1 MTRTYRLAVLE
12 CDTPVPPV
20 LEARGTYGEVFRQL
34 LTKGQQGLGA
44 KGNDL
49 QLDISKWDVVGTQS
63 YPNLDEIDGLWLTG
77 SKHTAFADDA
87 WIVSLVEFVK
97 RVLTTTK
104 IPIVGICFGH
114 QILGRALGA
123 KVGVSPG
130 GWEISV
136 DKINL
141 SEEGKKLLGVPSLG
155 LHQMHRDAVL
165 EVPEG
170 LVCLGSSPKCEIQGL
185 YQAGRLISFQ
195 AHPEF
200 DGFIMSNILETRHNQ
215 KVFNDALFEEGM
227 SRSQQ
232 PQDGVLSS
240 ENYTLKMSNAIRTV
254 SPSSGQVIFECPG
267 ASLDEAR
274 ASVDRAHAAFQSYR
288 KTSLDERKALVVK
301 ALDILAGIKEQLSK
315 ELSVQMGRPIKF
327 AGSEIDTMR
336 KRADYLIDIASE
348 ALAHLPGQEE
358 PGFRRWISKESV
370 GPVLIFPY
378 LITIN
383 TLVPALLAGNA
394 VILKPSPQTPQVA
407 DRLKEAFDQAGLP
420 ADVFQI
426 LHTGSL
432 ETVKEIAK
440 LPAIKQVCFT
450 GSTVGGLAIREATA
464 GRVVPVNL
472 ELGGKDP
479 AYVRADADLKWTAA
493 NIVDGAIFNSGQ
505 SCCAVERV
513 YVHKDVHDDFVR
525 ELQSELEG
533 YKLGD
538 SLDAATTIG
547 PVISKAAVEA
557 ITAQIDDA
565 LQKGA
570 VDATPANASFST
582 LPQSG
587 SYVAPRLLTHTTH
600 EMNVMTV
607 ETFGPLIPVMKVEND
622 EQAVELMNDSEYGLT
637 ASIWTKD
644 IARGEELE
652 AEIEAGTVFINRC
665 DCPNP
670 DLAWIGWKNSGLGST
685 LGPRAFDAFVTM
697 KSHHIRETHGK

>member
-1 MTRTYRLAVLE
+1 MTRTFRLAVLE

-34 LTKGQQGLGA
+34 LAKGQQGLGP
-44 KGNDL
+44 KGSDV
-49 QLDISKWDVVGTQS
+49 QIDISKWDVVANQS
-63 YPNLDEIDGLWLTG
+63 FPNVDEIDGLWLSG
-77 SKHTAFADDA
+77 SKHTSFADDA
-87 WIVSLVEFVK
+87 WIVALVEYVK
-97 RVLTTTK
+97 KVLTTAK
-104 IPIVGICFGH
+104 IPVVGICFGH
-114 QILGRALGA
+114 QIIGRALGA

-136 DKINL
+136 DKIDL
-141 SEEGKKLLGVPSLG
+141 SEEGQKLLGVPSLG

-170 LVCLGSSPKCEIQGL
+170 LVNLGSSPKCGIQGL

-200 DGFIMSNILETRHNQ
+200 DGFIMPRILETRHNQ
-215 KVFNDALFEEGM
+215 KIFDDAMFEDGM
-227 SRSQQ
+227 ARAQEH
-232 PQDGVLSS
+232 QDAIP
-240 ENYTLKMSNAIRTV
+240 YKMSNAIRTI
-254 SPSSGQVIFECPG
+254 SPSSGEVIFECPG
-267 ASLDEAR
+267 TSVDEAR
-274 ASVDRAHAAFQSYR
+274 ASVDKAHTAFLSYR
-288 KTSLDERKALVVK
+288 KTSLDERKAIAVK
-301 ALDILAGIKEQLSK
+301 ALDTLAGIKDQLAQ

-327 AGSEIDTMR
+327 AGAEIDTMR
-336 KRADYLIDIASE
+336 KRADYLLDIASE
-348 ALAHLPGQEE
+348 ALAHLPGQDE

-370 GPVLIFPY
+370 GPVLIVGAWNFPY

-383 TLVPALLAGNA
+383 TLIPALLAGNS

-407 DRLKEAFDQAGLP
+407 DRLKEAFDKAGLP
-420 ADVFQI
+420 ADVFQV

-440 LPAIKQVCFT
+440 LPAIKQICFT
-450 GSTVGGLAIREATA
+450 GSTAGGLAIREATA
-464 GRVVPVNL
+464 GRIVPVNL

-513 YVHKDVHDDFVR
+513 YVHQDVHDDFVR

-538 SLDAATTIG
+538 SLDQSTTIG
-547 PVISKAAVEA
+547 PVISKAAVKS
-557 ITAQIDDA
+557 IQAQVDDA
-565 LQKGA
+565 LRKGA

-582 LPQSG
+582 LPQAG
-587 SYVAPRLLTHTTH
+587 SYIAPCLLTNVTH
-600 EMNVMTV
+600 DMSVMTA
-607 ETFGPLIPVMKVEND
+607 ETFGPLIPVMKVESD
-622 EQAVELMNDSEYGLT
+622 EQAVKLMNDSEYGLT

-652 AEIEAGTVFINRC
+652 ADIEAGTVFINRC

-697 KSHHIRETHGK
+697 KSHHIRQTHG

>member
-1 MTRTYRLAVLE
+1 
-12 CDTPVPPV
+12 
-20 LEARGTYGEVFRQL
+20 
-34 LTKGQQGLGA
+34 
-44 KGNDL
+44 
-49 QLDISKWDVVGTQS
+49 
-63 YPNLDEIDGLWLTG
+63 
-77 SKHTAFADDA
+77 
-87 WIVSLVEFVK
+87 
-97 RVLTTTK
+97 
-104 IPIVGICFGH
+104 
-114 QILGRALGA
+114 
-123 KVGVSPG
+123 
-130 GWEISV
+130 
-136 DKINL
+136 
-141 SEEGKKLLGVPSLG
+141 
-155 LHQMHRDAVL
+155 
-165 EVPEG
+165 
-170 LVCLGSSPKCEIQGL
+170 
-185 YQAGRLISFQ
+185 
-195 AHPEF
+195 
-200 DGFIMSNILETRHNQ
+200 
-215 KVFNDALFEEGM
+215 
-227 SRSQQ
+227 
-232 PQDGVLSS
+232 
-240 ENYTLKMSNAIRTV
+240 MSNAIRTI

-267 ASLDEAR
+267 ASVEEAR

-301 ALDILAGIKEQLSK
+301 ALDVLAGIKDQLAQ

-327 AGSEIDTMR
+327 AGAEIDTMR
-336 KRADYLIDIASE
+336 KRADYLLEIASE
-348 ALAHLPGQEE
+348 ALAHLPGQDE

-370 GPVLIFPY
+370 GPFPY

-383 TLVPALLAGNA
+383 TLLPALLAGNA

-407 DRLKEAFDQAGLP
+407 DRLKEAFDKAGLP
-420 ADVFQI
+420 TDVFQV

-440 LPAIKQVCFT
+440 LPAIKQICFT
-450 GSTVGGLAIREATA
+450 GSTAGGLAIREATA
-464 GRVVPVNL
+464 GRIVPVNL

-493 NIVDGAIFNSGQ
+493 NIIDGAIFNSGQ

-513 YVHKDVHDDFVR
+513 YVHQDIHDDFVR

-538 SLDAATTIG
+538 SLDKSTTTG
-547 PVISKAAVEA
+547 PVISKGAVEA

-582 LPQSG
+582 VPQAG
-587 SYVAPRLLTHTTH
+587 SYIAPRLLINVTH
-600 EMNVMTV
+600 EMSVMTA
-607 ETFGPLIPVMKVEND
+607 ETFGPLIPVMKVESD
-622 EQAVELMNDSEYGLT
+622 EQAIKLMNDSEYGLT

-697 KSHHIRETHGK
+697 KSHHIRQTHG